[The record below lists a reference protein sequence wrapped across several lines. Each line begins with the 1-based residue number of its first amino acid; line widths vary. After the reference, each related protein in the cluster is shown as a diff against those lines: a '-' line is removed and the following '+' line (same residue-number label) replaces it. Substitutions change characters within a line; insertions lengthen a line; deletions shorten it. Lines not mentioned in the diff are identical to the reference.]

1 MRVRQAAGENPETS
15 LAHPYPLVSILRCI
29 VFTGASQLWEESVE
43 GPTDSGEWMSGYS
56 TASSLKD
63 LAEITIGYLARCYLI
78 GVYTEKY
85 LV

>member
-1 MRVRQAAGENPETS
+1 M
-15 LAHPYPLVSILRCI
+15 VSILRCI
-29 VFTGASQLWEESVE
+29 VFVGASQLWEESVE
-43 GPTDSGEWMSGYS
+43 GATDSGEWMSGYS

-63 LAEITIGYLARCYLI
+63 LVEITIGYLARCYLI